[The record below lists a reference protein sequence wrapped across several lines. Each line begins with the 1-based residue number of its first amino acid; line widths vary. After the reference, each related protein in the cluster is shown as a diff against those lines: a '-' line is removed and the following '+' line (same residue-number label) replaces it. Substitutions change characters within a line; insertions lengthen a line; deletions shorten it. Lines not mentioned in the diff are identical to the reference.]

1 MKIKSAGL
9 LQDLKDRTA
18 QNLSAVEKFKLLGE
32 EELNF
37 HPAAG
42 AWSVLECIEHLNFY
56 GNFYLPEMEKQI
68 TASPY
73 PAEEFFHSGF
83 LGNYFAQ
90 SMLPKEKLNKMKTL
104 KSQNPLGKQLDKN
117 VLEIFTDHQLQM
129 INLLK
134 KAELVSLSK
143 TKTSISI
150 TKYLRL
156 RLGDTMRVV
165 IYHNQRH
172 IKQAQNVLKVLSSTP
187 ESASGVKVG
196 TGEF

>member
-1 MKIKSAGL
+1 MKINSANL

-18 QNLSAVEKFKLLGE
+18 KNISAVEIFRNQSE
-32 EELNF
+32 EDLNF
-37 HPAAG
+37 HPAPG

-56 GNFYLPEMEKQI
+56 GNFYIPEMEKQI
-68 TASPY
+68 AASPY
-73 PAEEFFHSGF
+73 PPEKFFKSGL
-83 LGNYFAQ
+83 LGNFFAK

-104 KSQNPLGKQLDKN
+104 KSQNPLGKQLDRS
-117 VLEIFTDHQLQM
+117 VLDVFIDQQLQM
-129 INLLK
+129 ISLLK
-134 KAELVSLSK
+134 KAESVSLSK
-143 TKTSISI
+143 TKTGISI

-172 IKQAQNVLKVLSSTP
+172 VKQAQNVLKALSSTT
-187 ESASGVKVG
+187 ESASEVKVG